1 MTLEFL
7 KIIPLRIFNRFWL
20 KQMNIQLMILISW
33 WENLFK
39 NMVREIIALRGRKV
53 EFKNCFFVKSKTKMG
68 RRKNSNVNIQGTCI
82 FFFTYNIEKTDNIQ
96 PFKVKCMYVPVHVKP
111 KTAQRRVF
119 FVFVQE
125 KTVKF
130 NISLLLFQDICPLS
144 NCNPFI
150 PCIFVL
156 QVSHPL
162 QQSLLKS
169 MINRKVQVNM
179 NYKFKKI
186 MPMHVLEL
194 NVNNQRCVV
203 RSGKKK
209 REIILKKIH
218 FV

>member
-119 FVFVQE
+119 LSLYKRKLSSLIYHYFCS
-125 KTVKF
+125 K
-130 NISLLLFQDICPLS
+130 IS
-144 NCNPFI
+144 
-150 PCIFVL
+150 VL
-156 QVSHPL
+156 QVTVILLYPV
-162 QQSLLKS
+162 SLFCRFPTLS
-169 MINRKVQVNM
+169 NRVCRN
-179 NYKFKKI
+179 
-186 MPMHVLEL
+186 P
-194 NVNNQRCVV
+194 
-203 RSGKKK
+203 
-209 REIILKKIH
+209 
-218 FV
+218 